1 VTIGYDPQV
10 ALFRKGAMGYDSFR
24 GTVLLQEVGTPW
36 LLAFACGRKGGGDAS
51 GRTLFIRRSSDGG
64 ASSHGWQS
72 HLDTH
77 EI

>member
-1 VTIGYDPQV
+1 
-10 ALFRKGAMGYDSFR
+10 MGYDSFR

-64 ASSHGWQS
+64 ASSHA
-72 HLDTH
+72 
-77 EI
+77 I